1 MIESTGKTDDVGA
14 RVKGVTLVKPI
25 VYGNVAKFF
34 GKKREEDGHTHQ
46 WTVYVR
52 PFVNEDLSTWI
63 KKVHFKLHDSYP
75 NQNRIVT
82 KPPFEVQETG
92 WGEFEVVIKIYFQDP
107 NERPITIY
115 HILKL
120 FETDPVNKTINVKK
134 NLVSEF
140 YDEIVFQDPSVMM
153 QELLNKTVLVSQQ
166 SLRHE
171 TNFDEKAEKTLSSIM
186 NAKSKVRHEISDLKE
201 RLKNAQEMISKYK
214 EEISRSES
222 SALVPVLASSSS

>member
-1 MIESTGKTDDVGA
+1 MTESGKTEDGA
-14 RVKGVTLVKPI
+14 RVKGVQLVKPI
-25 VYGNVAKFF
+25 VYGNVAKYF

-46 WTVYVR
+46 WTVYLK
-52 PFVNEDLSTWI
+52 PFTNEDLSVWI
-63 KKVHFKLHDSYP
+63 KKVHFKLHESYP
-75 NQNRIVT
+75 NQNRILT

-120 FETDPVNKTINVKK
+120 FETDPVNKTISVKK
-134 NLVSEF
+134 NVVSEF

-153 QELLNKTVLVSQQ
+153 QDLLNNPVHLSQQ
-166 SLRHE
+166 SQRHE
-171 TNFDEKAEKTLSSIM
+171 TNFEEKAEKTLNSIV

-214 EEISRSES
+214 EEIARSES
-222 SALVPVLASSSS
+222 QLTSIPLSS

>member
-1 MIESTGKTDDVGA
+1 MSDAGKAEADGGV

-25 VYGNVAKFF
+25 VYGNVAKYF

-46 WTVYVR
+46 WTVYLK
-52 PFVNEDLSTWI
+52 PFEHEDMSVWV
-63 KKVHFKLHDSYP
+63 KKVHLKLHESYP
-75 NQNRIVT
+75 NQNRILT

-92 WGEFEVVIKIYFQDP
+92 WGEFEVVMKIYFQDP

-140 YDEIVFQDPSVMM
+140 YDEIVFQDPSSMM
-153 QELLNKTVLVSQQ
+153 QDLLNNPVYLSQQ
-166 SLRHE
+166 SYRHE
-171 TNFDEKAEKTLSSIM
+171 TNFEDKAEKTLTSVM
-186 NAKSKVRHEISDLKE
+186 NAKSKVRHEISDLKD
-201 RLKNAQEMISKYK
+201 RLKNAQEMIAKYK
-214 EEISRSES
+214 EEIARAETQHSVIEP
-222 SALVPVLASSSS
+222 LP